1 MHVLKEYRLPLIRL
15 LFLVSFLTLSLSSYS
30 TDDLYTPND
39 LAQHNAQAMQEINI
53 KDDLKTIF
61 SSINNKST
69 FEDRLVELEKKYEL
83 IEEQMNIAD
92 EVNND
97 SLMDISSSIQFLD
110 KEVRKLWD
118 LSNKRNKVNI
128 SKLLVSTAELEKS
141 IINISKTLASH
152 DKKIDSA
159 TSYFSTIQ
167 DSGNK
172 IDNIQLT
179 LKTIETQ
186 LMLLDDSVQALNNY
200 KKQLN
205 QTVLEIQ
212 TEISA
217 MQQLE
222 QIEESAN

>member
-1 MHVLKEYRLPLIRL
+1 MNKDIRPDKTSPAYLKKTKSGGLFVGFLYVL
-15 LFLVSFLTLSLSSYS
+15 LFMSILGLGIWQSFESSY
-30 TDDLYTPND
+30 TE
-39 LAQHNAQAMQEINI
+39 AKI
-53 KDDLKTIF
+53 KT
-61 SSINNKST
+61 N
-69 FEDRLVELEKKYEL
+69 EDRLAI

-97 SLMDISSSIQFLD
+97 SLTDISSSIQFLD

-128 SKLLVSTAELEKS
+128 SKLLASTTKIETS
-141 IINISKTLASH
+141 ISQINESLDSYKIDLASNT
-152 DKKIDSA
+152 KKINELQPSL
-159 TSYFSTIQ
+159 S
-167 DSGNK
+167 N
-172 IDNIQLT
+172 IDDIKLT

-186 LMLLDDSVQALNNY
+186 LILVDDSVQALNNY

-205 QTVLEIQ
+205 QSILEIQ

-222 QIEESAN
+222 KIEEPLNWQYCDKC